1 MWLQAIIG
9 ISVVFLALIALSLF
23 IFVFGKIMN
32 REKKNKKIR
41 SKRSKADK
49 KITVEVDGDDELI
62 AVITAAVSAYLNSN
76 GLSPECKIKVTTFN
90 RVTSKSSIWNESS
103 KHELVES
110 L

>member
-9 ISVVFLALIALSLF
+9 ISVVFLALIALSFF
-23 IFVFGKIMN
+23 IFLFGKIMN
-32 REKKNKKIR
+32 KEKKNGEKNSIKL
-41 SKRSKADK
+41 STNK

-76 GLSPECKIKVTTFN
+76 GLSPECKIKVTSFN

-103 KHELVES
+103 KRELVES